1 MDALFLEVAALS
13 ERLKIPRSVLETV
26 WDMCKKTV
34 FFSLFI
40 IILLFACY
48 LVLKVKF
55 FDSITGEAKL
65 DPQTGKTKPNLTS
78 EFAYVCHK

>member
-40 IILLFACY
+40 IIIILIKIVMIIIY
-48 LVLKVKF
+48 LKILHNLSVF
-55 FDSITGEAKL
+55 FPDNEKIT
-65 DPQTGKTKPNLTS
+65 
-78 EFAYVCHK
+78 F